1 MDLSL
6 VNPVPEYLL
15 KALCSTLIHSL
26 WQGLILSFTVGII
39 ILFTKKSS
47 ADLRYKLLTA
57 SLFLFAAGS
66 IYTFFRQ
73 LKSVS
78 VQSVST
84 ENAAAMKVFALSTG
98 NELIDKS
105 IGNEIVNYCIE
116 HSGEIILGWF
126 LIICIQLLRMAAG
139 FYSLYQLKK
148 VKIFAVDYQ
157 LKEKLKMLSHKL
169 GISQAIEIMQSGV
182 AQSPVVIGYFKPII
196 LIPLGMLSHLSP
208 QELEAILIHELAH
221 IRRKDYLVNILQR
234 FLEIVFFFN
243 PAVLWISNLIR
254 NERENCCDDIAISI
268 TGSKT
273 TYIQALISCEEYKMT
288 TPDYALGFSGNSN
301 HLLHRVRRMVS
312 NHNQSLNIMER
323 TTLTICLIVA
333 VSFTAVFTKT
343 NAKTISEVTP
353 VSSVKSVSAKVAAI
367 KPNAICP
374 APVVEVK
381 VDSVPAKKAK
391 TKTHSRTWVYNSGS
405 SQISVDG
412 KTYRFNE
419 NEDKI
424 SELYINDVKIPE
436 DQLASYQPE
445 IDKLKVLMKE
455 GRKQAEEGRRQAEIG
470 RKQAEEGRRQAEL
483 GRKQAAEGR
492 AEAERGRKQAEEGRR
507 QAELGRKQ
515 AAEGRVEAERGRKQ
529 AEEGRRQAELGR
541 KQAAEGR
548 IQAEE
553 GRKQAEEG
561 RIQAELARKEAAEA
575 RAQAEE
581 DRKQAAI
588 ELKLAEEEAQESRKE
603 AAESLKQAQQD
614 LLDAKEEL
622 RLDLQ
627 KSQFKTKGATT
638 IKSSRKNA
646 TTIKPE
652 KGPKN

>member
-15 KALCSTLIHSL
+15 KALCGTLIHSL

-98 NELIDKS
+98 NKLIDKS

-367 KPNAICP
+367 KPSPIYP

-455 GRKQAEEGRRQAEIG
+455 G